1 MTTVNLFCL
10 LVLLLETTRQK
21 AGQTGLSRYA
31 MGKIK
36 KKNYKLLMIVL
47 MRARTRKFYI
57 FLSSLTASS

>member
-1 MTTVNLFCL
+1 MNLFCL

-36 KKNYKLLMIVL
+36 KKKLQVIDDSPDEG
-47 MRARTRKFYI
+47 KD
-57 FLSSLTASS
+57 